1 MCRRSCERANDAKIV
16 RCRDA
21 QKIISS
27 TAFLRQARKHL
38 GDGGLNGRSFDRGKS
53 TDNNLRG
60 RIIDSFIAE
69 GGESIIRVF
78 WRAVQE
84 SGRSIPIL
92 WLRAFQN
99 YGKKTEV
106 HSARKK
112 KQSNCFGSEMTFI
125 GELSNIIP

>member
-78 WRAVQE
+78 WRAVQG

-92 WLRAFQN
+92 WLRARAFQN
-99 YGKKTEV
+99 YGKKSRYT
-106 HSARKK
+106 AREKK
-112 KQSNCFGSEMTFI
+112 SLTVSVVR
-125 GELSNIIP
+125 